1 MLLFENICHILN
13 LLYEIQK
20 GMTSL
25 RWFVITSTF
34 LAVNIDFFVILL
46 FLCQRFTTHQVLGGY
61 LLGLLVLMLVAFLVG
76 QVLLHIFPEWLLG
89 VLGIVPIWAVLHDSD
104 DDPHSIST
112 HSPVIT
118 VFLTYLSVCA
128 GCNLSLFLPVLA
140 NQSWKTFG
148 MILLYIAGLTTILV
162 YLIAAFGHLRPVQS
176 IINRWGDPLMKVC
189 YVGIGIYVFVDSGL
203 VSHLIHLI

>member
-1 MLLFENICHILN
+1 
-13 LLYEIQK
+13 
-20 GMTSL
+20 MTSL

-61 LLGLLVLMLVAFLVG
+61 LLGLLVLMLVTFLVG

-128 GCNLSLFLPVLA
+128 GCNLSLFLPGQPKLE
-140 NQSWKTFG
+140 NFR
-148 MILLYIAGLTTILV
+148 YDLTLHCGV
-162 YLIAAFGHLRPVQS
+162 NDY
-176 IINRWGDPLMKVC
+176 
-189 YVGIGIYVFVDSGL
+189 SGL
-203 VSHLIHLI
+203 PNRCVWSSPSCTIHH